1 MNRFTTIVSRQLLI
15 ALGFFTIPFCLSA
28 QKQTKTFTESFEV
41 TKDAVLDIN
50 TSYAD
55 IEFETWDQDRV
66 TVTATFELEGATKEE
81 AKDYYDNAPIEILGN
96 SKKVSITS
104 KSERMGLFPDREFNI
119 DFEDFDI
126 DIPDVSSFVVEM
138 SQIAPF
144 PEILDM
150 PPLPMTTAFRFD
162 YDAYKKDGERYMK
175 KWQKNFEK
183 SFDKKHQKRLE
194 DWGEKM
200 EKRAE
205 EFEGRMEEQEE
216 KIEVYEKRRN
226 KLLEARI
233 EKRNQKM
240 EAYEERRNV
249 LVQKREKVIV
259 ERLRGR
265 DSIRFFRTDSIRSS
279 PNTFYFLSDGRNKNY
294 KIKKTIKIKLPK
306 TTRIQMNVRHGE
318 VKLAENT
325 NNLNATLSHS
335 SLYASSIDGGDTKVS
350 ASYSPVSVQR
360 WIRGQL
366 QANYSKNVSLSQ
378 VLDLQLNT
386 TSSDVAIDE
395 LLGKA
400 FIKSDFGPLVI
411 KSISS
416 TFEELDLSLKNAEL
430 RLPLP
435 NSPTA
440 IYIKGTNSE
449 LTTPS
454 GLQLVATKNGNTII
468 HKGNYLKGNG
478 GATIH
483 ITSEYSDVVIQ

>member
-1 MNRFTTIVSRQLLI
+1 MNRPITLVSRQLII

-55 IEFETWDQDRV
+55 IESETWDKDKV
-66 TVTATFELEGATKEE
+66 TVTATFELEGATEEE
-81 AKDYYDNAPIEILGN
+81 AKTYYDSEPIEILGN

-104 KSERMGLFPDREFNI
+104 KSQRMGLFPEHELNF

-144 PEILDM
+144 PEMLDM
-150 PPLPMTTAFRFD
+150 PPLPLTTAFRFD
-162 YDAYKKDGERYMK
+162 YDAYKKGGERYMK

-194 DWGEKM
+194 DWGDKM

-205 EFEGRMEEQEE
+205 KSQERSEEQEQMTRELIE
-216 KIEVYEKRRN
+216 KTV
-226 KLLEARI
+226 EARTKAA
-233 EKRNQKM
+233 EMKGRLMVKRLQGRKSLFAQK
-240 EAYEERRNV
+240 
-249 LVQKREKVIV
+249 
-259 ERLRGR
+259 
-265 DSIRFFRTDSIRSS
+265 DSTRTFFFRTDSITNGPNVFYSS
-279 PNTFYFLSDGRNKNY
+279 SNGQHKNY
-294 KIKKTIKIKLPK
+294 KVKKVIKVKIPK
-306 TTRIQMNVRHGE
+306 GMRIQMKVRHGE

-325 NNLNATLSHS
+325 NNLNATLSHA
-335 SLYASSIDGGDTKVS
+335 SLWASSIDGGDTKVS

-378 VLDLQLNT
+378 VLDLQLST
-386 TSSDVAIDE
+386 TSSDVTIDE

-400 FIKSDFGPLVI
+400 FIKTDFGPLVI
-411 KSISS
+411 KSFGN
-416 TFEELDLSLKNAEL
+416 TFEVLDLSLKNAEL

-440 IYIKGTNSE
+440 FYIKGTNSE
-449 LTTPS
+449 LTIPS
-454 GLQLVATKNGNTII
+454 VLQLVATKNGNTII
-468 HKGNYLKGNG
+468 HKGNYLKPKGS
-478 GATIH
+478 ATIH

>member
-1 MNRFTTIVSRQLLI
+1 MNRSTTIVSRQLII
-15 ALGFFTIPFCLSA
+15 ALGFFAIPFCISA

-81 AKDYYDNAPIEILGN
+81 AKDYYDNEPIEILGN

-104 KSERMGLFPDREFNI
+104 KSQGMGLFPDREFNF
-119 DFEDFDI
+119 DFEDFHI
-126 DIPDVSSFVVEM
+126 DIPDVSSFVVDM

-144 PEILDM
+144 PEMVDM
-150 PPLPMTTAFRFD
+150 PPLPMTKAFRFD
-162 YDAYKKDGERYMK
+162 YDAYKKDGEVYMK

-183 SFDKKHQKRLE
+183 SFDEKHQKRLE
-194 DWGEKM
+194 EWGKTM

-205 EFEGRMEEQEE
+205 KLQQHMKDQEQRTQDLMD
-216 KIEVYEKRRN
+216 KTA
-226 KLLEARI
+226 EARAKAAEMRGLLI
-233 EKRNQKM
+233 TKRLQGRDSLFAK
-240 EAYEERRNV
+240 
-249 LVQKREKVIV
+249 
-259 ERLRGR
+259 R
-265 DSIRFFRTDSIRSS
+265 DSIRTFFFRTDSLTNGPNVFYSS
-279 PNTFYFLSDGRNKNY
+279 SNGQHKNY
-294 KIKKTIKIKLPK
+294 KVKKVIKVRMPK
-306 TTRIQMNVRHGE
+306 GMRIQMNVRHGE

-325 NNLNATLSHS
+325 KNLNATLTHS
-335 SLYASSIDGGDTKVS
+335 SLWASSIDGGDTKVS

-360 WIRGQL
+360 WNRGQL

-378 VLDLQLNT
+378 VLDLQLST
-386 TSSDVAIDE
+386 TSSDVTIDE

-411 KSISS
+411 KSLGN

-435 NSPTA
+435 NSPAA

-454 GLQLVATKNGNTII
+454 SLQLVATKNGNTII
-468 HKGNYLKGNG
+468 HKGNHLKGNG
-478 GATIH
+478 AATIH